1 MNAATFFV
9 PKGRLNRSQ
18 FQMAAL
24 VLVAIGFVSALGGLV
39 PGATAAM
46 AIGSLTTLIGLVTIY
61 MWVVVWIKRLH
72 NANVTGW
79 MTILLALG
87 YFLLSQIVTTVVSSL
102 VAPEM
107 SDAVANAM
115 MNDGF
120 MAMMEVS
127 AEYGPQLALPV
138 GIAGAILSLAY
149 ALLFN
154 AVLKNDPD
162 ENRYGPAPQ

>member
-1 MNAATFFV
+1 MIARA
-9 PKGRLNRSQ
+9 PHIQPMLK
-18 FQMAAL
+18 
-24 VLVAIGFVSALGGLV
+24 
-39 PGATAAM
+39 
-46 AIGSLTTLIGLVTIY
+46 LTP
-61 MWVVVWIKRLH
+61 
-72 NANVTGW
+72 
-79 MTILLALG
+79 ILLALG

-127 AEYGPQLALPV
+127 AEYGAQLALPV

-154 AVLKNDPD
+154 AILKNDPD
-162 ENRYGPAPQ
+162 ENRYGPAPH